1 LKCSFCLDKNESAL
15 HEVVVVRFLG
25 LLATLL
31 LFAYGSVLAAGSAIA
46 RSGVP
51 GEATLANATDSFEP
65 GEERRQAQAPLP
77 PTDVND
83 DDDDDGDDQE
93 VFTEQT
99 RVVPW
104 QCPIAL
110 RASPQPETIRPSL
123 GHPRG
128 IDDPP
133 RS

>member
-1 LKCSFCLDKNESAL
+1 VKCWFRLDKKASAL
-15 HEVVVVRFLG
+15 HEVVVVRLLG

-31 LFAYGSVLAAGSAIA
+31 LFAYGSIVAMASTSA
-46 RSGVP
+46 RSSVP
-51 GEATLANATDSFEP
+51 SMASLASSIDAIGPDED
-65 GEERRQAQAPLP
+65 RRQAQSPLP

-83 DDDDDGDDQE
+83 DDDDDEQE

-99 RVVPW
+99 QVVSW
-104 QCPIAL
+104 RCPVAL
-110 RASPQPETIRPSL
+110 RTTPQAETIRPSL